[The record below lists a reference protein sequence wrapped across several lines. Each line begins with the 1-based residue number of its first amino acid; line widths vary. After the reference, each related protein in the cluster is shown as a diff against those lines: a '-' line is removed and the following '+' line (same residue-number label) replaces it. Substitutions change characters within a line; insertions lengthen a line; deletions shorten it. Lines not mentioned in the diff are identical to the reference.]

1 MKLEKFEIEKV
12 FQMDAAEM
20 VAAREKAILIHHT
33 RDIDAAGDEVEKV
46 VRNVIKRK
54 LPTSYYVG
62 HGHIVDS
69 QLNSSNELDIVIADN
84 LSAPVLMNTA
94 NGTEYFIF
102 ESVYAIGEIKSTYY
116 KSKNY
121 IKDFIGVVSDL
132 KFKNKLQRERVPTNY
147 LGNGISLGGGLRL
160 DRTPVWP
167 YMNPL
172 FSFMLFVNSGD
183 FSIEDIQ
190 EIYKER
196 KAIELPNIICF
207 LDKGLIVNFRSN
219 VEESK
224 SINLGTIDLIPEFND
239 NALKNEWLL
248 INISN
253 SDENVI
259 GSNFS
264 FLYLAIINHLKSSL
278 LKETNMLPYLSNIF
292 QSNIVDGKFK
302 KVA

>member
-33 RDIDAAGDEVEKV
+33 RDIDAAGDEVEKA

-54 LPTSYYVG
+54 LPNSYYVG
-62 HGHIVDS
+62 HGHIVDY
-69 QLNSSNELDIVIADN
+69 QLNSSAELDIVIADN

-121 IKDFIGVVSDL
+121 IKEFADVISDL
-132 KFKNKLQRERVPTNY
+132 KLKNKLQREKVPTNY
-147 LGNGISLGGGLRL
+147 LGNGISLGGGLKL

-183 FSIEDIQ
+183 FKVEDIL

-196 KAIELPNIICF
+196 KPIELPNIVCF
-207 LDKGLIVNFRSN
+207 LDKGLIVNFRTK

-224 SINLGTIDLIPEFND
+224 SISLNTIDLLPEFND
-239 NALKNEWLL
+239 NQSQNEWHL
-248 INISN
+248 IKICN
-253 SDENVI
+253 DENII
-259 GSNFS
+259 GANFA
-264 FLYLAIINHLKSSL
+264 FLYLTLINHLKSSI
-278 LKETNMLPYLSNIF
+278 LKDTNMLPYLSNIF
-292 QSNIVDGKFK
+292 SSNIGEGKFEK
-302 KVA
+302 IT